1 MLLSRAAHSRP
12 HTPLFPISR
21 RLSLTDC
28 QHLFQ
33 RVHESISSSPE
44 LNKKKISHPVA
55 DVVVPSNP
63 ASLLAPANTQHL
75 TLQDVMRLPCWLPP
89 LFVLSRK
96 QEIHSRAESR
106 AAEPPSPAARRN
118 TTSHACPFNLQAAH
132 GVAISPHLPFRNSNV
147 GYFPL

>member
-1 MLLSRAAHSRP
+1 MYFIIPGIKL
-12 HTPLFPISR
+12 
-21 RLSLTDC
+21 
-28 QHLFQ
+28 
-33 RVHESISSSPE
+33 
-44 LNKKKISHPVA
+44 KKISSPVA

-106 AAEPPSPAARRN
+106 AAEPPSPAPRRN

-132 GVAISPHLPFRNSNV
+132 GVAISPHLPLRNSNV
-147 GYFPL
+147 VFFSTLARQLRAHVANYTNKQKTARVSPLFTACG